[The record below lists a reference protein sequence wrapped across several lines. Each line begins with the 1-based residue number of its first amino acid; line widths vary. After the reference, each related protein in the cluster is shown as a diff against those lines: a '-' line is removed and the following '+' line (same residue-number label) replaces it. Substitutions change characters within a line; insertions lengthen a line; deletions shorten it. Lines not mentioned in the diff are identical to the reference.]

1 MSASKHFDK
10 ICCIVLCFTLV
21 ITLLFMNAESFG
33 VEAAGNT
40 MGYENRLFDTS
51 RVHTIDIVMDDW
63 EGFLDTC
70 TNEEYSVCSVIIDGE
85 AYKNVGI
92 RAKGNTSLSS
102 VASYGNDRY
111 SFKIEFDQYD
121 DTKSYYGLDKLS
133 LNNII
138 QDTTYMKDYLVYQM
152 MGQFGVAAPL
162 CSYAYITVNGEDFG
176 LYLAVEA
183 VEDGFLTRNYGSNY
197 GDLYKPDSMSMSGGR
212 GNGKDFD
219 REDMENMFEGF
230 GDRNPFGGGSDNNS
244 TGSSDTETD
253 TDSSATPDMGGPQMP
268 DMSQFGGGMNFPGT
282 DGTEMPDMSQFGGG
296 MNFPGMGDMQM
307 PEGSESPDGE
317 TSEGDTGKSS
327 SDKKGGFDFGGFGG
341 FGGNDVSLVYS
352 DDDYD
357 SYSNIFGN
365 AKTTVTDADKER
377 LIASLKQMNEG
388 TNIEEVV
395 NVEEVIR
402 YFVVHNFA
410 VNFDSYTGSMIH
422 NYYLYEKDG
431 KMEMIPW
438 DYNLAFGTFQGS
450 SDATS
455 LINYPIDTPVSGGNV
470 ESRPMLAWIFA
481 SEEYTELYHEF
492 FAEFMV
498 MFYED
503 GTLPKIIDTVSEM
516 IAPYIEKQPRSFYTY
531 EEFQTGVATL
541 KEFCSLRLESIE
553 GQLNGTIPAT
563 SSGQSADSSALVDS
577 SGIKVSDMGSFGGG
591 GGGFGGGSRGD
602 KSGSGNRTERP
613 SGNTS
618 DIPSDS
624 TGTNVSSKRPS
635 TENVSEGST
644 EEPTGDTV
652 VSSDVFEINATIAST
667 APGNKQTN
675 DTQKPDMSQF
685 GGGIGSFP
693 NTGEMPN
700 MSQFGGNMGNF
711 PNMGEMPDMSQF
723 GGDMSNFPNI
733 GDMELP
739 EDFQSGNMPWGDM
752 FGGNSSSGDTEG
764 NDASSSSKN
773 ETQSGNG
780 SGSNRIERPNAGSS
794 GFDWGSMSGNYSS
807 GNNRLTNWVLL
818 GISVLV
824 LAGGLVFAILYGRKR
839 Y

>member
-1 MSASKHFDK
+1 MSTSKHFDK

-51 RVHTIDIVMDDW
+51 MVHTIDIVMDDW

-121 DTKSYYGLDKLS
+121 STKSYYGLDKLS

-152 MGQFGVAAPL
+152 MGKFGVAAPL

-197 GDLYKPDSMSMSGGR
+197 GDLYKPDSMSMGGGR

-219 REDMENMFEGF
+219 REDMESMFEGF
-230 GDRNPFGGGSDNNS
+230 GDMNPFGNNS
-244 TGSSDTETD
+244 DSSSGEDTD
-253 TDSSATPDMGGPQMP
+253 TDSSATPDMGGMQMP
-268 DMSQFGGGMNFPGT
+268 DMSQFGGMIFPGM

-296 MNFPGMGDMQM
+296 ITFPGMGDMQI
-307 PEGSESPDGE
+307 PEDSETTDSE

-327 SDKKGGFDFGGFGG
+327 SDKKDGFSFGGMGSFG
-341 FGGNDVSLVYS
+341 FGGNDVSLIYS

-365 AKTTVTDADKER
+365 AKTTVTDADKNR
-377 LIASLKQMNEG
+377 LITSLKQMNEG
-388 TNIEEVV
+388 TDIEEVV
-395 NVEEVIR
+395 NIEEVIR
-402 YFVVHNFA
+402 YFVIHNFA

-422 NYYLYEKDG
+422 NYYLYEEDG

-455 LINYPIDTPVSGGNV
+455 LVNYPIDTPVSGGDV
-470 ESRPMLAWIFA
+470 SSRPMIAWIFEN
-481 SEEYTELYHEF
+481 EEYTELYHKY
-492 FAEFMV
+492 FAEFLA
-498 MFYED
+498 MFYEN
-503 GTLPKIIDTVSEM
+503 GTLEEIIDTVSEM
-516 IAPYIEKQPRSFYTY
+516 IAPYIEKQPTEFYTY
-531 EEFQTGVATL
+531 EEFQTGVVTL
-541 KEFCSLRLESIE
+541 KEFCSLRMESIE

-563 SSGQSADSSALVDS
+563 SSGQSADSSSLVDG
-577 SGIKVSDMGSFGGG
+577 SGVNVSDMGSFGGG
-591 GGGFGGGSRGD
+591 GGGGFGGFGGGGGFGGFGDFGSGSRGD
-602 KSGSGNRTERP
+602 RSDAGNPTERP
-613 SGNTS
+613 SG
-618 DIPSDS
+618 S
-624 TGTNVSSKRPS
+624 TGKSKESLTVPP
-635 TENVSEGST
+635 TTGDTTDDTT
-644 EEPTGDTV
+644 EEPVDDTV
-652 VSSDVFEINATIAST
+652 VSSDVFPMTVTITNTAWGNA
-667 APGNKQTN
+667 P
-675 DTQKPDMSQF
+675 
-685 GGGIGSFP
+685 
-693 NTGEMPN
+693 
-700 MSQFGGNMGNF
+700 MGNTQR
-711 PNMGEMPDMSQF
+711 PDMSQF
-723 GGDMSNFPNI
+723 GGDMSNFPNM
-733 GDMELP
+733 GEMP
-739 EDFQSGNMPWGDM
+739 QDFQGDNMPWGNM
-752 FGGNSSSGDTEG
+752 FGGNSSSDDTEN
-764 NDASSSSKN
+764 NDSSSSSEDKTPSSDN
-773 ETQSGNG
+773 SGANRG
-780 SGSNRIERPNAGSS
+780 ERPSGSSS
-794 GFDWGSMSGNYSS
+794 GFDWGSMSGGSSS
-807 GNNRLTNWVLL
+807 GNTTVTNLVLL

-824 LAGGLVFAILYGRKR
+824 LAGGLTFAILYGRKR

>member
-1 MSASKHFDK
+1 MSTSKHFDK

-121 DTKSYYGLDKLS
+121 NTKSYYGLDKLS

-152 MGQFGVAAPL
+152 MGEFGVAAPL

-197 GDLYKPDSMSMSGGR
+197 GDLYKPDSMSMGGGR

-219 REDMENMFEGF
+219 REDMESMFEGF
-230 GDRNPFGGGSDNNS
+230 GDMNPFGNS
-244 TGSSDTETD
+244 SGSSSDGDTD
-253 TDSSATPDMGGPQMP
+253 TDSSATPDMGGMQMPDMSQFGGDMQMP
-268 DMSQFGGGMNFPGT
+268 DMSQFGGGMT
-282 DGTEMPDMSQFGGG
+282 
-296 MNFPGMGDMQM
+296 FPGMGGDS
-307 PEGSESPDGE
+307 SES
-317 TSEGDTGKSS
+317 GDAGTGKGSFNFG
-327 SDKKGGFDFGGFGG
+327 DMGGFNFGGMGGFG
-341 FGGNDVSLVYS
+341 FGGNDVSLIYS

-365 AKTTVTDADKER
+365 AKTTVTDADKDR
-377 LIASLKQMNEG
+377 LIASLKQMNEN
-388 TNIEEVV
+388 TDIEEVV
-395 NVEEVIR
+395 NIEEVIR

-410 VNFDSYTGSMIH
+410 ANFDSYTGSMIH

-431 KMEMIPW
+431 VMEMIPW
-438 DYNLAFGTFQGS
+438 DYNLAFGTFQGG

-455 LINYPIDTPVSGGNV
+455 LVNYPIDTPVSGGDV
-470 ESRPMLAWIFA
+470 SSRPMLAWIFE
-481 SEEYTELYHEF
+481 SEEYTELYHEY
-492 FAEFMV
+492 FAEFLA

-503 GTLPKIIDTVSEM
+503 GTLEEMIDSVSEM
-516 IAPYIEKQPRSFYTY
+516 IAPYIEKQPREFYTY

-541 KEFCSLRLESIE
+541 KDFCSLRMESIE

-563 SSGQSADSSALVDS
+563 SSGQSADNSSLVDGS
-577 SGIKVSDMGSFGGG
+577 SVNVSDMGSFGGG
-591 GGGFGGGSRGD
+591 GGGGFGGGGDFGGGSRGD
-602 KSGSGNRTERP
+602 KSGSGNRTDKQP
-613 SGNTS
+613 SNSTITSTARKNTQTGNT
-618 DIPSDS
+618 
-624 TGTNVSSKRPS
+624 
-635 TENVSEGST
+635 
-644 EEPTGDTV
+644 
-652 VSSDVFEINATIAST
+652 
-667 APGNKQTN
+667 Q
-675 DTQKPDMSQF
+675 
-685 GGGIGSFP
+685 
-693 NTGEMPN
+693 
-700 MSQFGGNMGNF
+700 
-711 PNMGEMPDMSQF
+711 MPDMSQF
-723 GGDMSNFPNI
+723 GGDMSNFPNM
-733 GDMELP
+733 GEMP
-739 EDFQSGNMPWGDM
+739 ENFQGGNMPWGDM
-752 FGGNSSSGDTEG
+752 SRGNSSSDDTENEAG
-764 NDASSSSKN
+764 SSSSEGK
-773 ETQSGNG
+773 TPSSDT
-780 SGSNRIERPNAGSS
+780 SGSNRGERPSGSSS
-794 GFDWGSMSGNYSS
+794 GFDWGSMSGSSSS
-807 GNNRLTNWVLL
+807 GSTTVTNLVLL

-824 LAGGLVFAILYGRKR
+824 LAGGLTFAILYGRKR

>member
-1 MSASKHFDK
+1 MSTSKHFDK

-33 VEAAGNT
+33 VEAAGHT

-63 EGFLDTC
+63 EGFLSTC
-70 TNEEYSVCSVIIDGE
+70 TNEEYTVCSVIIDGE

-121 DTKSYYGLDKLS
+121 NTKSYYGLDKLS
-133 LNNII
+133 LNNVI

-152 MGQFGVAAPL
+152 MGQFGAAAPL
-162 CSYAYITVNGEDFG
+162 CSYVYITVNGEDFG

-197 GDLYKPDSMSMSGGR
+197 GDLYKPDSMSMGGGR

-230 GDRNPFGGGSDNNS
+230 GDMNPFGNSSDKDSGGN
-244 TGSSDTETD
+244 SDTETD
-253 TDSSATPDMGGPQMP
+253 TDSSATPNMGGMQMP
-268 DMSQFGGGMNFPGT
+268 DMSQFGGMTFPGM
-282 DGTEMPDMSQFGGG
+282 DGTEIPDMSQFGGG
-296 MNFPGMGDMQM
+296 MTFPGMGGMQM
-307 PEGSESPDGE
+307 PDMFQFGGGMTFSGIGEGTSDEPENKDGKD
-317 TSEGDTGKSS
+317 STGKGSFNFG
-327 SDKKGGFDFGGFGG
+327 DMGGFNFGGMGGFG
-341 FGGNDVSLVYS
+341 FGGNDVSLIYS

-365 AKTTVTDADKER
+365 AKTTVTDADKDR

-388 TNIEEVV
+388 TDIEDVV

-422 NYYLYEKDG
+422 NYYLYEEDG

-438 DYNLAFGTFQGS
+438 DYNLAFGTFQGG

-455 LINYPIDTPVSGGNV
+455 LVNYPIDTPVSGGNV
-470 ESRPMLAWIFA
+470 ESRPMLAWIFEN
-481 SEEYTELYHEF
+481 EEYTELYHEY
-492 FAEFMV
+492 FAEFLAT
-498 MFYED
+498 FYEN
-503 GTLPKIIDTVSEM
+503 GALEEMIDSVSEM
-516 IAPYIEKQPRSFYTY
+516 IAPYIEKQPTEFYTY

-563 SSGQSADSSALVDS
+563 SSGQSADSSSLIDGS
-577 SGIKVSDMGSFGGG
+577 SVKVSDMGSFGGG
-591 GGGFGGGSRGD
+591 GGGGFGGFGSGSRGD
-602 KSGSGNRTERP
+602 KSESGDRT
-613 SGNTS
+613 GK
-618 DIPSDS
+618 PSDS
-624 TGTNVSSKRPS
+624 T
-635 TENVSEGST
+635 
-644 EEPTGDTV
+644 
-652 VSSDVFEINATIAST
+652 AW
-667 APGNKQTN
+667 GNKQTDN
-675 DTQKPDMSQF
+675 TQMPDMSRF
-685 GGGIGSFP
+685 GGG
-693 NTGEMPN
+693 
-700 MSQFGGNMGNF
+700 MGNF
-711 PNMGEMPDMSQF
+711 PNIGEMPDMSQF
-723 GGDMSNFPNI
+723 GGDMSSFPDMGDMPDMSQFGGDMSSFPNM

-739 EDFQSGNMPWGDM
+739 EDFQGGNMPWGDM
-752 FGGNSSSGDTEG
+752 FGGNSSSSGEPESG
-764 NDASSSSKN
+764 NSSS
-773 ETQSGNG
+773 ETDTNAQDNSSSGT
-780 SGSNRIERPNAGSS
+780 NRSERPGESS
-794 GFDWGSMSGNYSS
+794 IPGFDRNSVFGGTSS
-807 GNNRLTNWVLL
+807 GNNTLTTLILL
-818 GISVLV
+818 GISVLF
-824 LAGGLVFAILYGRKR
+824 LAGGLTFAILYGRKR
-839 Y
+839 

>member
-70 TNEEYSVCSVIIDGE
+70 TNEEYTVCSVIIDGE

-121 DTKSYYGLDKLS
+121 DTKSYHGLDKLS

-152 MGQFGVAAPL
+152 MGEFGAAAPL

-176 LYLAVEA
+176 LYLAIEA
-183 VEDGFLTRNYGSNY
+183 VEDGFLTRNYGSDY
-197 GDLYKPDSMSMSGGR
+197 GDLYKPDSMSMGGGR
-212 GNGKDFD
+212 GNGKEFD
-219 REDMENMFEGF
+219 REDMEEMFEGF
-230 GDRNPFGGGSDNNS
+230 GDMNPFGN
-244 TGSSDTETD
+244 SSDTKTD
-253 TDSSATPDMGGPQMP
+253 ADSRATPDMGGMQMP
-268 DMSQFGGGMNFPGT
+268 DMSQFGGGMQ
-282 DGTEMPDMSQFGGG
+282 MPDMSQFGGG
-296 MNFPGMGDMQM
+296 MTFPSMGDMQM
-307 PEGSESPDGE
+307 PEGNETPKGG
-317 TSEGDTGKSS
+317 TSEGDSKKAS
-327 SDKKGGFDFGGFGG
+327 SDKKGSFNFGGFG

-365 AKTTVTDADKER
+365 AKTTVTDADKDR
-377 LIASLKQMNEG
+377 LIASLKQMNKA
-388 TNIEEVV
+388 TDIEEVV

-422 NYYLYEKDG
+422 NYYLYEEDG
-431 KMEMIPW
+431 VMEMIPW

-450 SDATS
+450 SNATA
-455 LINYPIDTPVSGGNV
+455 LVNYPIDTPVSGGDV
-470 ESRPMLAWIFA
+470 SSRPMLAWIFA
-481 SEEYTELYHEF
+481 NEEYTELYHEY
-492 FAEFMV
+492 FAEFLA
-498 MFYED
+498 MFYEN
-503 GTLPKIIDTVSEM
+503 GTLEEMIDSVSKM
-516 IAPYIEKQPRSFYTY
+516 IAPYIEKQPTEFYTY

-541 KEFCSLRLESIE
+541 KEFCSLRMKSIE

-563 SSGQSADSSALVDS
+563 SNGQSADSSALIDG

-591 GGGFGGGSRGD
+591 GFGGGKGFGGDFGGFP
-602 KSGSGNRTERP
+602 G
-613 SGNTS
+613 
-618 DIPSDS
+618 
-624 TGTNVSSKRPS
+624 GT
-635 TENVSEGST
+635 
-644 EEPTGDTV
+644 
-652 VSSDVFEINATIAST
+652 SSDKH
-667 APGNKQTN
+667 PW
-675 DTQKPDMSQF
+675 
-685 GGGIGSFP
+685 
-693 NTGEMPN
+693 
-700 MSQFGGNMGNF
+700 GNMQ
-711 PNMGEMPDMSQF
+711 MPDMPQF
-723 GGDMSNFPNI
+723 GDGATFPDMGNI
-733 GDMELP
+733 QIP
-739 EDFQSGNMPWGDM
+739 EDFSGGNMPWGNM
-752 FGGNSSSGDTEG
+752 FGGNSSDDDTDTD
-764 NDASSSSKN
+764 ND
-773 ETQSGNG
+773 TQTDKVPDTDR
-780 SGSNRIERPNAGSS
+780 SNRPAGNFPS
-794 GFDWGSMSGNYSS
+794 GFDRNTMSDNYSS
-807 GNNRLTNWVLL
+807 GNNQTTTLILL

-824 LAGGLVFAILYGRKR
+824 LAGGLTFAILYGRKR